1 MDQRKIVKLL
11 AVALSLGGVYIAIT
25 ESANANHAWGNYH
38 WARTTSPFTLRLGDN
53 LTTSSWKGHL
63 AQTSS
68 DWNSG
73 NTPLLTSVIAGTASK
88 RCSMVA
94 GTTQVCNGTYGN
106 NGWLGLASINL
117 TGGVHITQ
125 GTAKMNDTY
134 FNTATYN
141 NPNEKL
147 HVMCQE
153 VAHTFG
159 LDHQSTDGSSQ
170 NSCMDYFSNTGAN
183 ATSTLSTKPNK
194 HDFDQLKL
202 IYGHLDTFNTSFGT
216 IAAGAASMP
225 SIDSAASAASA
236 PYRMGDAAA
245 SAASAPYRMSDA
257 AASAASSPYRM
268 SDAAASRASAPY
280 RMGDAAASAAS
291 ASAAHSASVDITD
304 DPASWGQLMS
314 QSKSGRSSY
323 YLRHNRDGSQT
334 LTHVFWT
341 LEAARNCPSCDHRY
355 ERH

>member
-1 MDQRKIVKLL
+1 MNQKKIVRSL
-11 AVALSLGGVYIAIT
+11 AIVLALGGVYIAIT
-25 ESANANHAWGNYH
+25 ESANANHSWGNYH
-38 WARTTSPFTLRLGDN
+38 WARTSSPFTLRLGDN
-53 LTTSSWKGHL
+53 LTTATWKSHL
-63 AQTSS
+63 SQTSS

-73 NTPLLTSVIAGTASK
+73 NTPLLTSIIAGTSNK

-117 TGGVHITQ
+117 TGADHITQ

-134 FNTATYN
+134 FNSATYN
-141 NPNEKL
+141 NPNERE

-202 IYGHLDTFNTSFGT
+202 IYGHLDSFNSSFGT
-216 IAAGAASMP
+216 IAAASASLP
-225 SIDSAASAASA
+225 ASDTAASAASLSFA
-236 PYRMGDAAA
+236 NAAA
-245 SAASAPYRMSDA
+245 SAASAPYAMA
-257 AASAASSPYRM
+257 AASAASAPYGM
-268 SDAAASRASAPY
+268 AAASAASAPY
-280 RMGDAAASAAS
+280 ATVAASAAS

-304 DPASWGQLMS
+304 DPSSWGQLIS
-314 QSKSGRSSY
+314 QSKLGRSSY
-323 YLRHNRDGSQT
+323 YMRHNNDGSQT
-334 LTHVFWT
+334 LTHVYWT
-341 LEAARNCPSCDHRY
+341 TEAATNCPSCDHRY